1 MRRLTALGLK
11 ALLALSVCFS
21 ALTPS
26 LASAEDLVYV
36 DLQRAVFE
44 VEDGK
49 AAKNRLET
57 MKSSRQKAL
66 DAKQTE
72 LKKLQESFEKQQQFL
87 SAEVKQKK
95 ELEFRTKLG
104 ELQATYAKLQREL
117 AEAEMKIQQEIF
129 GRMGAILEKI
139 AQDSGYKMIIRK
151 ESLLWAPPHLDITN
165 EVIRRYNMGSGAKG
179 KAAPKKGK
187 GKGKG
192 KGKSRAKKRK

>member
-117 AEAEMKIQQEIF
+117 AEEEMKIQQEIF

-179 KAAPKKGK
+179 KVAPK
-187 GKGKG
+187 KG